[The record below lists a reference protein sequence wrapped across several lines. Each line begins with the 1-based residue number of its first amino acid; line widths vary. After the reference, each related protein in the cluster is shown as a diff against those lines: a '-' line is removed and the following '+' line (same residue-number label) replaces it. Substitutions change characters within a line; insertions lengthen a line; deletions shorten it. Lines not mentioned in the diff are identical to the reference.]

1 MVYLLERNRR
11 HTESGLNIT
20 ILNSKGRQTLEY
32 TGVLSSSNRLTNYTV
47 RATIAYADTITGL
60 QFPGFTS
67 GKEVV
72 VDLGA
77 ECQRGKR

>member
-20 ILNSKGRQTLEY
+20 ILNSKGRQTLES

-47 RATIAYADTITGL
+47 GATIYADTVAGL
-60 QFPGFTS
+60 QFPSLTS
-67 GKEVV
+67 RKEVV